1 MKISK
6 YCIKIFSLDIKNLL
20 KFNFF
25 LNKKFHI
32 SKSKISNVELKKFQG
47 SSFIYPLDTRNFL
60 ILYISKNILESI
72 AYINFAFEKF
82 LVSSGYIV
90 LTRIFQ
96 NSCSTP
102 EISIFFVK
110 TRIQKNLNAK
120 NG

>member
-6 YCIKIFSLDIKNLL
+6 YCINIFSLDIKNLL
-20 KFNFF
+20 KFNLFY
-25 LNKKFHI
+25 KKFHI
-32 SKSKISNVELKKFQG
+32 SKSKISDVELKKVQG

-72 AYINFAFEKF
+72 AYTNFAFEKF

-102 EISIFFVK
+102 EISIFLLKRGFE
-110 TRIQKNLNAK
+110 QKFK
-120 NG
+120 C